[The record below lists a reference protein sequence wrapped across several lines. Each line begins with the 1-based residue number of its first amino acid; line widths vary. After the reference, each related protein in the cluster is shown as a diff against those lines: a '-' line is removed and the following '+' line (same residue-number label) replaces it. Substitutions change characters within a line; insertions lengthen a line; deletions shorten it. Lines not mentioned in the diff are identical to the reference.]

1 MLPDPLLR
9 QVRRLTLKARRSAH
23 ELLAGHYESAVR
35 GSGLTFAEVRAY
47 QPGDDVRHFDW
58 NVTARTSTPHVKRFV
73 EERERVIYLVMDV
86 SASLA
91 FRGQRTEDRG
101 RKTEDG
107 GQRTEGR
114 TKRQVAAEVAALLAF
129 AASIQKDR
137 VGLIQFTDRIEQLL
151 PPKKGDRHARR
162 VVHELFSFEPCGKE
176 TAIDIAL
183 SPLQRRR
190 RAVVV
195 VLSDFRATGW
205 DRMIKVTSKR
215 HDLIAVVVTDPL
227 ENQLPNVGRLRL
239 SDAERGGSLVI
250 NTSSPKVRREYA
262 DRAAIRR
269 KDILTLLRKAG
280 ADILEIDTAGDYLRA
295 LVRFLR
301 MRSAKR

>member
-35 GSGLTFAEVRAY
+35 GAGLTFAEVRAY

-58 NVTARTSTPHVKRFV
+58 NVTARTGMPHVKRFV
-73 EERERVIYLVMDV
+73 EERERVVYLVMDV
-86 SASLA
+86 SASLF
-91 FRGQRTEDRG
+91 FRGQRTED
-101 RKTEDG
+101 G
-107 GQRTEGR
+107 GQKS
-114 TKRQVAAEVAALLAF
+114 KRAVAAEVAALLAF
-129 AASIQKDR
+129 AAAIQKDR

-151 PPKKGDRHARR
+151 PPRKGDRHARM
-162 VVHELFSFEPCGKE
+162 VVHELFSFEPRRKE
-176 TAIDIAL
+176 TAIDVAL

-195 VLSDFRATGW
+195 LLSDFRAPGW
-205 DRMIKVTSKR
+205 DRMVKITAKR
-215 HDLIAVVVTDPL
+215 HDLIAVVVSDPM
-227 ENQLPNVGRLRL
+227 ERELPNVGRLRL
-239 SDAERGGSLVI
+239 SDAELGGTFVI
-250 NTSSPKVRREYA
+250 NTSSSTVRREYA
-262 DRAAIRR
+262 LRAARRRDDVMIR
-269 KDILTLLRKAG
+269 LRKAG
-280 ADILEIDTAGDYLRA
+280 ADTLEISTAGDHLHA